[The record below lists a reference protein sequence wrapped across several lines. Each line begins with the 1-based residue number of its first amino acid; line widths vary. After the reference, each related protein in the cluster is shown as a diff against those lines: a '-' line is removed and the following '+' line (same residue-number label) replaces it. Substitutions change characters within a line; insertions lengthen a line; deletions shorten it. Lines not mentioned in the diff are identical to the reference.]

1 MRPSPLNNHNLT
13 KLFKFWVVIIT
24 ALIFTA
30 CPGKEEVKLQG
41 YVTVT
46 NASEEVIFVA
56 AASYLKTDLTA
67 NDVSSIVQHMTPIRV
82 LPGKSEKIKVAY
94 LTTPIHLL
102 IQTERTYNDFNNG
115 NIVNG
120 NLLDDHYVFTPDEM
134 TGTKQL
140 SIVYTGAREGNG
152 NIPRNS
158 DYRH

>member
-13 KLFKFWVVIIT
+13 KIFKFWVVIIT

-30 CPGKEEVKLQG
+30 CPGKEEVELQG

-46 NASEEVIFVA
+46 NASEEVIFVT

-67 NDVSSIVQHMTPIRV
+67 NDVSSIIPRMTPVRV

-102 IQTERTYNDFNNG
+102 IQTERTYNNFNNG